1 MGNEAVGTPTVYAY
15 SDRNYPGMLK
25 VGFTMKDALK
35 RVAAQY
41 PIKTPGGIPW
51 KIELAISS
59 KREDGSFFRDSD
71 VHHRLSLAGH
81 ANEGG
86 EWFRCSREDVLR
98 ACDEARNATPLPSVQ
113 KPMALRFKIDILSAL
128 KDAGYSSYRM
138 RKEKL
143 LSESAIQQIRN
154 GEPVSWGCIETLC
167 ALLHCQPGDIM
178 EYKEGQEPIKE

>member
-25 VGFTMKDALK
+25 VGFTMKDASK
-35 RVAAQY
+35 RIAAQY

-113 KPMALRFKIDILSAL
+113 KPMALKFKIDILAAL
-128 KDAGYSSYRM
+128 KEAGYSTYRI
-138 RKEKL
+138 RNEKL
-143 LSESAIQQIRN
+143 IGERALQQIRQ
-154 GEPVSWGCIETLC
+154 GELVSWAVMEKLC
-167 ALLHCQPGDIM
+167 ELLNCEPGDLV
-178 EYKEGQEPIKE
+178 ERYK